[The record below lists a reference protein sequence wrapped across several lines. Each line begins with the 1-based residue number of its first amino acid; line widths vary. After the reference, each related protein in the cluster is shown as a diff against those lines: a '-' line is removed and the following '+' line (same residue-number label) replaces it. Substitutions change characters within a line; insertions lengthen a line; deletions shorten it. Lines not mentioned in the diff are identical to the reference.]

1 MADLEAILLKL
12 TELDNKVDTMNNKMD
27 NKMDTLNNK
36 IDKMNN
42 TLNIKIDTM
51 TNKLNNKMDK
61 MNNTLNYKIDTMN
74 NTLNHRMDVNF
85 WNLSRQLNSAINPA
99 ILFEFNQLR
108 VLSSCGSDY
117 TDAVL
122 LGKQSTWTIMKY
134 GNSILA
140 VGCLHCGFQKATAR
154 TTIGSNEIL
163 FAGGLPE
170 AVLDAGVKKVWLK
183 KVDVMQ
189 LENEKHK
196 SSLTLIRHPLP
207 PEMDVMMVELENLP
221 VGVDRESL
229 PTYGYFSK
237 EIAGDL
243 KKKKNTS
250 CRVLGRGV
258 SGMVHG
264 SNLVPSRSW
273 RGHDAPQVF
282 TFLLEKGEPGD
293 SGTLMFAEFFFES
306 KLETGASVVPEIKY
320 FPLGVFRGIAP
331 TQRSMMQKR
340 GVINA
345 LAPSGN
351 DDVERMSVVTTMPQ
365 SLESLQLIGRDH
377 SKTSYRASQPQGV
390 GEAKGKTTLTDLE
403 TDEKIYGV
411 LIESLV
417 PIHFCGEAEYATM
430 YGISTPAPLT

>member
-12 TELDNKVDTMNNKMD
+12 TELSGEMITMNNKMD
-27 NKMDTLNNK
+27 T
-36 IDKMNN
+36 
-42 TLNIKIDTM
+42 
-51 TNKLNNKMDK
+51 LNNKMDK

-108 VLSSCGSDY
+108 VLSSCGNDY

-377 SKTSYRASQPQGV
+377 SKTSFGRVNHKAWVKRRARRR
-390 GEAKGKTTLTDLE
+390 
-403 TDEKIYGV
+403 
-411 LIESLV
+411 
-417 PIHFCGEAEYATM
+417 
-430 YGISTPAPLT
+430 

>member
-12 TELDNKVDTMNNKMD
+12 TELSGEMITMNNKMD

-108 VLSSCGSDY
+108 VLSSCGNDY

-258 SGMVHG
+258 SGMVYG

-377 SKTSYRASQPQGV
+377 SKTSFGRVNHKAWVKRRARRR
-390 GEAKGKTTLTDLE
+390 
-403 TDEKIYGV
+403 
-411 LIESLV
+411 
-417 PIHFCGEAEYATM
+417 
-430 YGISTPAPLT
+430 